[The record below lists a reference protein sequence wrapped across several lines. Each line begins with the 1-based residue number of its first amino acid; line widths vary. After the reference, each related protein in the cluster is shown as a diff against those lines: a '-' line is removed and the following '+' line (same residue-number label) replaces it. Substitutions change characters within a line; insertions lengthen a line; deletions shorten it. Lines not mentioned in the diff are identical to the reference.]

1 MKAILSIV
9 RKEFLQL
16 RRDPRLFPVLF
27 ISPILQLLLLGYAA
41 NLDVRDI
48 PSVVCDLDRTAAS
61 RDFLD
66 GFVNS
71 GYFTVRARVGRMED
85 IDRFLDNGDAAMA
98 FVVPRGFGDKL
109 AGGKQASVMIIA
121 DGSESQS
128 ATIGVNYANDDR
140 RALHPAHR
148 PREVRADQ
156 GDGGEAG
163 PWSMPRSGSGTTPSS
178 AAGTS
183 WSRASSGLILM
194 IMTISLAS
202 MGIVREKEAGTMEQ
216 LIVTPIRPHQLIVGK
231 LLPFVLIGL
240 VEADLRRRPSRNGG
254 SSCRSGAACLLLFA
268 LSLAFM
274 LNTLGIGLFIS
285 TISRTQQQAMF
296 TTVFF
301 IMPMML
307 LGGFVFPIENMPP
320 FFQAVSHIVPTRYFF
335 VIIRGIMLRGA
346 GWAELWDQAA
356 SLLAAGSVAL
366 RPERPPLPQEAR
378 LTAPRQ
384 QAFPKSRTL
393 SAC

>member
-9 RKEFLQL
+9 WKEFLQL
-16 RRDPRLFPVLF
+16 RRDRRLFPVLF
-27 ISPILQLLLLGYAA
+27 ISPILQLFLLGYAA

-48 PSVVCDLDRTAAS
+48 PSVICDQDRSAAS
-61 RDFLD
+61 RDFVD
-66 GFVNS
+66 RFINS
-71 GYFTVRARVGRMED
+71 GYFSVKARVERQDE
-85 IDRFLDNGDAAMA
+85 IDPYLDNGHAAMA

-109 AGGKQASVMIIA
+109 AAGAPAPVLVIA

-128 ATIGVNYANDDR
+128 ATIGVSYATVIAGRYMQGIVLERLARVRGGGLKPVLVN
-140 RALHPAHR
+140 A
-148 PREVRADQ
+148 EVRVWYNP
-156 GDGGEAG
+156 EL
-163 PWSMPRSGSGTTPSS
+163 RSRNFMVPGVL
-178 AAGTS
+178 
-183 WSRASSGLILM
+183 GLILM

-240 VEADLRRRPSRNGG
+240 LEATFVLVVARGWFGIPIRG
-254 SSCRSGAACLLLFA
+254 SLGLLYP

-296 TTVFF
+296 TTTFF

-307 LGGFVFPIENMPP
+307 LGGFVFPIENMPR
-320 FFQAVSHIVPTRYFF
+320 FFQLVSHLIPTRYFF

-346 GWAELWDQAA
+346 GWPELWDQAA
-356 SLLAAGSVAL
+356 ALAGLGTLILVLSVFRFHKKL
-366 RPERPPLPQEAR
+366 D
-378 LTAPRQ
+378 
-384 QAFPKSRTL
+384 
-393 SAC
+393 

>member
-16 RRDPRLFPVLF
+16 RRDPRLFPVIF

-71 GYFTVRARVGRMED
+71 GYFTVRARVGRMEE
-85 IDRFLDNGDAAMA
+85 IDRFLDNGVAAMA

-109 AGGKQASVMIIA
+109 AGGKRASVMIIA

-128 ATIGVNYANDDR
+128 ATIGVNYANMIVGTYVQR
-140 RALHPAHR
+140 IVLERFGRIEGTGAR
-148 PREVRADQ
+148 PVLVNAEVRVWYNP
-156 GDGGEAG
+156 EL
-163 PWSMPRSGSGTTPSS
+163 SS
-178 AAGTS
+178 RNFMVPGVL
-183 WSRASSGLILM
+183 GLILM
-194 IMTISLAS
+194 VMTISLAS
-202 MGIVREKEAGTMEQ
+202 MGIVREKENGTMEQ

-240 VEADLRRRPSRNGG
+240 VQATFVIGVAKWWFLVPVRG
-254 SSCRSGAACLLLFA
+254 SLPLLFI

-320 FFQAVSHIVPTRYFF
+320 FFQAVSRIVPARYFF

-346 GWAELWDQAA
+346 GWPELWGQAA
-356 SLLAAGSVAL
+356 SLLALGALLFFLSVL
-366 RPERPPLPQEAR
+366 RFHKKLD
-378 LTAPRQ
+378 
-384 QAFPKSRTL
+384 
-393 SAC
+393 

>member
-1 MKAILSIV
+1 MKAVLSMV

-27 ISPILQLLLLGYAA
+27 ISPVLQLLLLGYAA
-41 NLDVRDI
+41 NLDIKDI

-61 RDFLD
+61 RDFID

-71 GYFTVRARVGRMED
+71 GYFSVRARVGRMAD
-85 IDRFLDNGDAAMA
+85 IDGFLDDGEAAMA

-109 AGGKQASVMIIA
+109 AGGNPASAMVIA

-128 ATIGVNYANDDR
+128 ATIGVNYATMIAGR
-140 RALHPAHR
+140 YTQRVILERFARVAGAGAKPVLVGA
-148 PREVRADQ
+148 EVRVWYNP
-156 GDGGEAG
+156 EL
-163 PWSMPRSGSGTTPSS
+163 SS
-178 AAGTS
+178 RNFMVPGVL
-183 WSRASSGLILM
+183 GLILM
-194 IMTISLAS
+194 IMTMSLAS
-202 MGIVREKEAGTMEQ
+202 MGLVREKEAGTMEQ
-216 LIVTPIRPHQLIVGK
+216 LIVTPIRPHQLIAGK
-231 LLPFVLIGL
+231 LLPFVFIGL
-240 VEADLRRRPSRNGG
+240 LQAAFVLGIAKWWFVVPVRG
-254 SSCRSGAACLLLFA
+254 SVLLLFA

-274 LNTLGIGLFIS
+274 LNTLAIGLFIS

-320 FFQAVSHIVPTRYFF
+320 FFQAVSRVVPTRYFF

-346 GWAELWDQAA
+346 GWPELWDQAA
-356 SLLAAGSVAL
+356 WLLLLGSVLFAL
-366 RPERPPLPQEAR
+366 SIFRFHKKLD
-378 LTAPRQ
+378 
-384 QAFPKSRTL
+384 
-393 SAC
+393 